1 VKYLPLIWSG
11 IWRRRGRTVLMLL
24 QIVSAFTLFGI
35 LQGLSSGVKQAI
47 ASAHGDRLYI
57 ASSVSVGD
65 PLPIGLLQR
74 IRATP
79 GVLVASPRD
88 VLGGTY
94 MKPDQGIPVL
104 TGDVESLFHVYSE
117 LKVSP
122 PGAIETLKNTRTG
135 VIIGS
140 DLAKRYGW
148 KIGDRFVLQSST
160 VKRDGSRD
168 WAFDVVGVYNAPKDS
183 IGSPP
188 GTAAVGNF
196 DYLNQARASDV
207 DRTQMFIATIRDASQ
222 AAAVSLAIDNA
233 FANSEHE
240 TRTQSEGDLLA
251 TQVQQT
257 VDLDFIVRGIV
268 GAVFFALLLATGAL
282 MMQSLR
288 ERTPELAVLKTV
300 GFSDRG
306 ILLLLLAESVTF
318 CLLAAGIGLAVG
330 ASLLPLARSLIGLA
344 VMPWIVILTGLGCAL
359 LLALIAGAAP
369 ALRGSRLQV
378 AEALAGR

>member
-1 VKYLPLIWSG
+1 MKYLPLIWSG
-11 IWRRRGRTVLMLL
+11 IWRRRGRAVLMLL

-35 LQGLSSGVKQAI
+35 LQGLSSGVKEAI
-47 ASAHGDRLYI
+47 ASTHGDRLYI
-57 ASSVSVGD
+57 GSSVSMGD

-79 GVLVASPRD
+79 GVRAASPRD

-94 MKPDQGIPVL
+94 IKPDQGVPVL
-104 TGDVESLFHVYSE
+104 AGDAETLFRIYDE
-117 LKVSP
+117 LSVSP
-122 PGAIETLKNTRTG
+122 EAVQRLKSTRTG
-135 VIIGS
+135 AIIGS

-148 KIGDRFVLQSST
+148 KIGDRFVLRSP
-160 VKRDGSRD
+160 VAKRDGSHD
-168 WAFDVVGVYNAPKDS
+168 WAFDVVGVYHSPKDS
-183 IGSPP
+183 IGAPP
-188 GTAAVGNF
+188 PTAAIGNF
-196 DYLNQARASDV
+196 DYLNQARATDA
-207 DRTQMFIATIRDASQ
+207 DHTALFIATVRDAKD

-240 TRTQSEGDLLA
+240 TRTQSEGDLAA
-251 TQVQQT
+251 TQLQQT

-282 MMQSLR
+282 MMQSVR

-300 GFSDRG
+300 GFSDRA
-306 ILLLLLAESVTF
+306 IFLLLLAESVTF
-318 CLLAAGIGLAVG
+318 CLLAAAIGLAIG
-330 ASLLPLARSLIGLA
+330 AALLPVARALIGIA
-344 VMPWIVILTGLGCAL
+344 RMPLVVVLVGFGCAT

-378 AEALAGR
+378 VDALAGR